1 MRNILQ
7 IDSESSHVENI
18 SVKILQSQLTPLF
31 PEIPGVY
38 LEKEFQAE
46 AWVDLASRCETHQYC
61 HTLFL
66 QFFTQ

>member
-31 PEIPGVY
+31 PEISGVY

-46 AWVDLASRCETHQYC
+46 A
-61 HTLFL
+61 
-66 QFFTQ
+66 

>member
-7 IDSESSHVENI
+7 IDSESSPVEPHVENI

-31 PEIPGVY
+31 PEISGIY

-46 AWVDLASRCETHQYC
+46 T
-61 HTLFL
+61 
-66 QFFTQ
+66 